1 MILICDVNVSERALN
16 LRRNLFSRG
25 FPCACCGIP
34 DIGKYLP
41 AKLIVTFTDM
51 FDSVRRT
58 PYDDIFV
65 IAIGTG
71 FVNSVLNAARA
82 LNEEELSSLLLE
94 KLCDGMIR
102 FPFGIKVTDSLFISD
117 YFVEI
122 NGKAITLTQ
131 TEFMI
136 FKYLYAFAGK
146 GVTAPTESVYHYCF
160 GEYKISEDKIPN
172 NIAVNV
178 KKINDK
184 FAKALP
190 EPVIKSKRGKGY
202 YFTEI

>member
-25 FPCACCGIP
+25 YPCACCGIP

-41 AKLIVTFTDM
+41 AKLIVTFTDV

-71 FVNSVLNAARA
+71 FVNSVLNASRA
-82 LNEEELSSLLLE
+82 LNEEELMQLINK
-94 KLCDGMIR
+94 KLCDGMKR
-102 FPFGIKVTDSLFISD
+102 FPFGLKVSDSMFISN

-136 FKYLYAFAGK
+136 FKYLYSFAGK
-146 GVTAPTESVYHYCF
+146 DVLAQSDSVYHYCY

-184 FAKALP
+184 FSKALP

-202 YFTEI
+202 YLVEI

>member
-1 MILICDVNVSERALN
+1 MILICDVNVSIRALN

-41 AKLIVTFTDM
+41 ARLIVTFTDV

-71 FVNSVLNAARA
+71 FVNSVLNATRA
-82 LNEEELSSLLLE
+82 LNEEELSERLLE

-102 FPFGIKVTDSLFISD
+102 FPFGLKASDNMFISD

-122 NGKAITLTQ
+122 NEKAITLTQ

-146 GVTAPTESVYHYCF
+146 DIIAPTESVYHYCY
-160 GEYKISEDKIPN
+160 GEYKISENKIPN

-178 KKINDK
+178 K
-184 FAKALP
+184 
-190 EPVIKSKRGKGY
+190 
-202 YFTEI
+202 